1 MGKVIIAH
9 AGDADDIVRRIKELL
24 AQLPDDEAVVISED
38 VSQRV
43 EVWEAVVI
51 LFVLTDGALADDALV
66 EFVKRAA
73 SAGLPV
79 IPVVEKPDYNFYD
92 LPASLGVLSERNAV
106 SLEPADGPT
115 LLESVEG
122 YLGLTGFVSRRQVF
136 ISYRRS
142 DGRKQA
148 EKIEA
153 YLWAHRIPAFLDTN
167 QIEGGA
173 VVQERI
179 VQEIQ
184 DKDLVLLVDSP
195 DASTSKWVAEEI
207 KEALLRRIPVCVVTS
222 TNVLHFP
229 LLSGVPRVRWN
240 AADRRNLEL
249 IRMMV
254 LRSVAAR
261 DSFDRRVTRTLHQM
275 AGLKNLSLK
284 DLAPRRL
291 VVSQSNLR
299 WVVEYEDAPISLE
312 RLHRLYEGYKSQK
325 RCKGAIFIGGDQPI
339 QTLTRDAVTWAKG
352 KTTLEVVHLP
362 ELYNAL
368 DEMFP

>member
-9 AGDADDIVRRIKELL
+9 ADDAADMVCRIKEIL
-24 AQLPDDEAVVISED
+24 AGLPDDEEVEISED
-38 VSQRV
+38 VSRHI

-51 LFVLTDGALADDALV
+51 LFVMSDGALADDRLV
-66 EFVKRAA
+66 KFVERAA
-73 SAGLPV
+73 ADGLPIV
-79 IPVVEKPDYNFYD
+79 PVVEKPGYAFYD
-92 LPASLGVLSERNAV
+92 LPDSLGVLSERNAV

-122 YLGLTGFVSRRQVF
+122 YLGLTGFVSKQKVF

-142 DGRKQA
+142 DGRRQA
-148 EKIEA
+148 EKIESH
-153 YLWAHRIPAFLDTN
+153 LWDHRIPAFLDTN

-184 DKDLVLLVDSP
+184 DKDLLLVVDSP
-195 DASTSKWVAEEI
+195 DAASSKWVAEEI
-207 KEALLRRIPVCVVTS
+207 KEALLRRIPVCVVT
-222 TNVLHFP
+222 TTGVLHFP
-229 LLSGVPRVRWN
+229 ILAGVPRVRWKG
-240 AADRRNLEL
+240 AARRNLEL

-261 DSFDRRVTRTLHQM
+261 DSFDRRVTRTLRQL
-275 AGLKNLSLK
+275 AGLKNLTLK

-291 VVSQSNLR
+291 VASQSKLR
-299 WVVEYEDAPISLE
+299 WVIEYEDAPVSLE
-312 RLHRLYEGYKSQK
+312 RLHRLYVGYKNEK
-325 RCKGAIFIGGDQPI
+325 RCKGAIFVGGDHPI
-339 QTLTRDAVTWAKG
+339 QILTRDAVTWARG

-362 ELYNAL
+362 ELYKTL
-368 DEMFP
+368 DEIFP